1 MPAGPRLT
9 GRAARGATGVNTGQI
24 ISGAGHLALIGWAL
38 IGGVFQSA
46 PPPFEVVQATA
57 ISEEEF
63 AAIMDRQSAPDA
75 VADVD
80 TPEPPAPGEA
90 APSLRSEADT
100 PPEAA
105 QPDASATP
113 PPDPAPD
120 VSQITPP
127 APAEVEDAPPVMEV
141 PQEDVAV
148 MVPEVSPRPQPRPAP
163 RVAPEAV
170 ARPEPDV
177 RVDDVASPEV
187 TPDEGAESAEEP
199 SEATAPEE
207 AATEIVTEAEE
218 PAQAAPT
225 ASVRPRTR
233 PARPAATAE
242 APPEEAPQPET
253 PAPDQSAVNDAL
265 AAALGQAQQTSQA
278 PSGPPLTGG
287 EKDALRV
294 AVQRCWNVGSL
305 SSEALRTTVVV
316 GVQMA
321 ETGKPEIGSIR
332 MLSAS
337 GGGDAAAKQAF
348 EAARRAIIRCGND
361 GFDLPVEKYDHWRD
375 IEMTFNP
382 ENMRIK

>member
-1 MPAGPRLT
+1 M
-9 GRAARGATGVNTGQI
+9 NTGQI

-90 APSLRSEADT
+90 APSLSSEADT

-253 PAPDQSAVNDAL
+253 PATDQSAVNDAL
-265 AAALGQAQQTSQA
+265 AAALGQAQQTSQT

-294 AVQRCWNVGSL
+294 SVQRCWNVGSL

-382 ENMRIK
+382 EKMRIK

>member
-242 APPEEAPQPET
+242 AETETAP

-265 AAALGQAQQTSQA
+265 AAALGQAQQTSQT

>member
-9 GRAARGATGVNTGQI
+9 GRAARGAAGVNTGQI

-105 QPDASATP
+105 QPDANEAS

-141 PQEDVAV
+141 PQEDTAV

-218 PAQAAPT
+218 PAQAAPS

-253 PAPDQSAVNDAL
+253 PATDQSAVNDAL
-265 AAALGQAQQTSQA
+265 AAALGQAQQTSQT

-294 AVQRCWNVGSL
+294 SVQRCWNVGSL

-361 GFDLPVEKYDHWRD
+361 GFNLPVEKYDHWRD

-382 ENMRIK
+382 EKMRIK

>member
-1 MPAGPRLT
+1 MPVGPRLT

-90 APSLRSEADT
+90 APSLSSEADT

-105 QPDASATP
+105 QPDVSEAS

-127 APAEVEDAPPVMEV
+127 VRAEVEDASPVMEV
-141 PQEDVAV
+141 PQEDMAV

-199 SEATAPEE
+199 SAATAPEE

-225 ASVRPRTR
+225 ASVRPRSR

-242 APPEEAPQPET
+242 TAPEPAT
-253 PAPDQSAVNDAL
+253 PAIDQSAVNDAL
-265 AAALGQAQQTSQA
+265 AAALGQAQQSSQA

-305 SSEALRTTVVV
+305 SSEALRTTVVL

>member
-1 MPAGPRLT
+1 MLAGPRLT

-105 QPDASATP
+105 QPDANEAS

-141 PQEDVAV
+141 PQEDTAV

-233 PARPAATAE
+233 PARPVAAAETAPE
-242 APPEEAPQPET
+242 ETPEPAPPAT
-253 PAPDQSAVNDAL
+253 DQSAVNDAL
-265 AAALGQAQQTSQA
+265 AAALGQAQQTSQT

-294 AVQRCWNVGSL
+294 SVQRCWNVGSL

-321 ETGKPEIGSIR
+321 ESGKPEIGTIR
-332 MLSAS
+332 MISAS

>member
-1 MPAGPRLT
+1 MLAGPRLT

-90 APSLRSEADT
+90 APSLSSEADT

-242 APPEEAPQPET
+242 TETAP

-321 ETGKPEIGSIR
+321 ESGKPEIGSIR

>member
-9 GRAARGATGVNTGQI
+9 GRAARGAAGVNTGQI

-80 TPEPPAPGEA
+80 TPEPPAPGET
-90 APSLRSEADT
+90 APSLSSEADT

-127 APAEVEDAPPVMEV
+127 APAEVEDASPVMEV
-141 PQEDVAV
+141 PQEDMAV

-163 RVAPEAV
+163 RVAPEPA
-170 ARPEPDV
+170 PQPDPDV
-177 RVDDVASPEV
+177 RVDDVTQPEV
-187 TPDEGAESAEEP
+187 TPDEGADVAEDP
-199 SEATAPEE
+199 ADATAPEE
-207 AATEIVTEAEE
+207 AAPEIVTEAEE
-218 PAQAAPT
+218 PARAAPA
-225 ASVRPRTR
+225 ASVRPRSR
-233 PARPAATAE
+233 PDRPTQSAE
-242 APPEEAPQPET
+242 APRAPKPQAD
-253 PAPDQSAVNDAL
+253 PAPPTSDRGAIEDTLAAILGEAQQSAERP
-265 AAALGQAQQTSQA
+265 G
-278 PSGPPLTGG
+278 GPPLTGG
-287 EKDALRV
+287 ERDALRV

-316 GVQMA
+316 AVSMSENGR
-321 ETGKPEIGSIR
+321 PEIGSIR
-332 MLSAS
+332 LVGSS

-348 EAARRAIIRCGND
+348 EAARR
-361 GFDLPVEKYDHWRD
+361 
-375 IEMTFNP
+375 
-382 ENMRIK
+382 

>member
-9 GRAARGATGVNTGQI
+9 GRAARGAAGVNTGQI

-63 AAIMDRQSAPDA
+63 AAIMDRESAPDA

-80 TPEPPAPGEA
+80 TPEPPAPGET
-90 APSLRSEADT
+90 APSLSSEADT
-100 PPEAA
+100 PPESA

-120 VSQITPP
+120 VS
-127 APAEVEDAPPVMEV
+127 
-141 PQEDVAV
+141 
-148 MVPEVSPRPQPRPAP
+148 PRPQPRPAA

-233 PARPAATAE
+233 PARPEATAE
-242 APPEEAPQPET
+242 APPEDTPQPET
-253 PAPDQSAVNDAL
+253 PATDQSAVNDAL
-265 AAALGQAQQTSQA
+265 AAALGQAQQTSQT

-294 AVQRCWNVGSL
+294 SVQRCWNVGSL

-332 MLSAS
+332 MLSAT

-361 GFDLPVEKYDHWRD
+361 GFNLPVEKYDHWRD

-382 ENMRIK
+382 EKMRIK